1 MRNKGLK
8 VFAGACVFLFL
19 VASAAPSFAA
29 KAAPHSSVKAVQ
41 SALSKEG
48 YSLAVDGK
56 MGKQTQAALRQY
68 QKANGLPVTGKA
80 DAATKAKLGVK

>member
-8 VFAGACVFLFL
+8 VLASGCVFLFL
-19 VASAAPSFAA
+19 VTAAPSFAA
-29 KAAPHSSVKAVQ
+29 TKHAPNTSVKAVQ
-41 SALSKEG
+41 TALNKEG

-68 QKANGLPVTGKA
+68 QKANGLAVTGKA